1 MKRILSKIAV
11 IILVGAL
18 FINVSCVKDL
28 LDQQPTTELGAS
40 AFWKTED
47 DATYA
52 LMGAYSSIRPI
63 FDRDYH
69 YDGFGE
75 FIRMYNTGAAPI
87 SFTTNN
93 PSNYGGNLDVVWTAL
108 YGGVN
113 RTNYVI
119 DNVGRMLPNAKT
131 EESLKKLEAIVGEAR
146 LLRGMCYF
154 RLISM
159 YGDVPYFGK
168 IIYDNSEVE
177 ALSRTPLAQVKDS
190 ILADFTYAIEKLPDK
205 AGEVGRAG
213 KPAALAFRGKLNLY
227 WACWN
232 NFGWPELETFT
243 PSPSE
248 AISAYTAAAADF
260 KRVINDF
267 GLKLFRNGEPGEWG
281 TMGNAEILPNYYY
294 MFIPSTGNPNTDGEM
309 IMVLTHGGTGTGQS
323 DELMRVFTGRTI
335 EGSQNQAIPRYE
347 LADRYQSTITGDFA
361 EPLVP
366 MNPAAP
372 GARTAPNSA
381 LNPDSYANRDY
392 RMKATLLWDYEM
404 IMGMLTLQETG
415 FSPFIYKTWNQLV
428 NIGGKTYR
436 SFNDGGTNRTG
447 YQFRKFIRN
456 YAGQG
461 RSDGDYNW
469 PVMRLADVYLMY
481 AEATNELHGPQ
492 PDAIDLVNKIRHRGN
507 LPPLSAAKT
516 ADKKSFFD
524 AIEQERIVELV
535 AEGHRMWDLRRWRAL
550 ERVWGP
556 PYGDGKWT
564 IDTHGAQQQRF
575 FFNAPE
581 LTYQRCYLFRIPP
594 SERDR
599 NPNLT
604 QNSPWL

>member
-1 MKRILSKIAV
+1 
-11 IILVGAL
+11 
-18 FINVSCVKDL
+18 
-28 LDQQPTTELGAS
+28 
-40 AFWKTED
+40 
-47 DATYA
+47 
-52 LMGAYSSIRPI
+52 
-63 FDRDYH
+63 
-69 YDGFGE
+69 
-75 FIRMYNTGAAPI
+75 MYNTGAAPI

>member
-1 MKRILSKIAV
+1 
-11 IILVGAL
+11 
-18 FINVSCVKDL
+18 
-28 LDQQPTTELGAS
+28 
-40 AFWKTED
+40 
-47 DATYA
+47 
-52 LMGAYSSIRPI
+52 
-63 FDRDYH
+63 
-69 YDGFGE
+69 
-75 FIRMYNTGAAPI
+75 MYNTGAAPI

-119 DNVGRMLPNAKT
+119 ENVGRMLPNAKT
-131 EESLKKLEAIVGEAR
+131 AESLKKLEAIVGEAR

-177 ALSRTPLAQVKDS
+177 SISRTPLAQVKDS
-190 ILADFTYAIEKLPDK
+190 ILADFTYAVEKLPDK

-248 AISAYTAAAADF
+248 AVSAYTAAAADF

-309 IMVLTHGGTGTGQS
+309 IMVFTHGGTGTGQS
-323 DELMRVFTGRTI
+323 EELMRVFTGRTV
-335 EGSQNQAIPRYE
+335 ESSQNQAIPRYE

-428 NIGGKTYR
+428 NINGKTYR

-456 YAGQG
+456 YAGQS

>member
-119 DNVGRMLPNAKT
+119 DNVGKMLPNAKT

-456 YAGQG
+456 YAGQS

-481 AEATNELHGPQ
+481 AEATNEIHGPQ
-492 PDAIDLVNKIRHRGN
+492 PDAIALVNKIRHRGN
-507 LPPLSAAKT
+507 LPPLSATKT

>member
-1 MKRILSKIAV
+1 MKRILSIIA
-11 IILVGAL
+11 IILLTGLL

-119 DNVGRMLPNAKT
+119 DNVGKMLPNAKT
-131 EESLKKLEAIVGEAR
+131 EESLKKLETIVGEAR

-159 YGDVPYFGK
+159 YGDIPYFGK

-177 ALSRTPLAQVKDS
+177 SISRTPLAQVKDS

-205 AGEVGRAG
+205 VVEVGRAG

-243 PSPSE
+243 PIPSE
-248 AISAYTAAAADF
+248 AVSAYTAAATDF

-309 IMVLTHGGTGTGQS
+309 IMVFTHGGTGTGQS
-323 DELMRVFTGRTI
+323 EELMRVFTGRTV
-335 EGSQNQAIPRYE
+335 ESSQNQAIPRYE

-456 YAGQG
+456 YAGQS

-481 AEATNELHGPQ
+481 AEATNEIHGPQ
-492 PDAIDLVNKIRHRGN
+492 PDAIALVNKIRHRGN
-507 LPPLSAAKT
+507 LPPLSATKT

>member
-1 MKRILSKIAV
+1 MKRILSIIA
-11 IILVGAL
+11 IILLTGLL

-119 DNVGRMLPNAKT
+119 DNVGKMLPNAKT
-131 EESLKKLEAIVGEAR
+131 EESLKKLETIVGEAR

-159 YGDVPYFGK
+159 YGDIPYFGK

-177 ALSRTPLAQVKDS
+177 SISRTPLAQVKDS

-205 AGEVGRAG
+205 AVEVGRAG

-248 AISAYTAAAADF
+248 AVSAYTAAATDF

-309 IMVLTHGGTGTGQS
+309 IMVFTHGGTGTGQS
-323 DELMRVFTGRTI
+323 EELMRVFTGRTV
-335 EGSQNQAIPRYE
+335 ESSQNQAIPRYE

-366 MNPAAP
+366 MNPATP

-381 LNPDSYANRDY
+381 LNPNSYANRDY

-428 NIGGKTYR
+428 NINGKTYR

-456 YAGQG
+456 YAGQS

-481 AEATNELHGPQ
+481 AEATNEIHGPQ
-492 PDAIDLVNKIRHRGN
+492 PDAIALVNKIRHRGN
-507 LPPLSAAKT
+507 LPPLSATKT